1 MRELTGLALVA
12 LAQVLCLAQLHAQS
26 APAWDTFSDTWVA
39 SDALGRALPT
49 GVECGPPRDKTVAI
63 FYFLW
68 LTGDGPVYDNTKL
81 VAANPDHP
89 AYGPP
94 GAFHFWGE
102 PLFGYYRSDDEA
114 VIRKHVQM
122 LSDAGVDVLFFD
134 VTNALLYENTCA
146 AVCRILEERRRL
158 GMKAPR
164 IAFLTHSSGVEVA
177 RRLYQSL
184 YAQGLHRDLWF
195 EWLGK
200 PLLLGSLHGQSEP
213 VQDFFTLRESWAW
226 TDPKGWFGDGRD
238 KWPWLDHTP
247 QQPGWHA
254 GPQQPEEISVAVAE
268 HPVSNIGRSFHDGH
282 EPPPGERAT
291 ERGPYFAEQWR
302 RTLQVNPELAF
313 VTGWNEWI
321 AQRFVNAQGGQ
332 PFLGQP
338 LPPGGTFFVDQY
350 SEEFSRDVEPMTG
363 GHGDNY
369 YYQLVNYVRRFKGA
383 RTVPPVRSAPIRL
396 DGRFDDWRRVTP
408 EFRDDIGDPVH
419 RDHPGWQ
426 GQPPFVNQTGRND
439 LIAAKVSWDARNVYF
454 YVRTLAPITAPTD
467 ANWMLLFLDTDHD
480 PRTGWLGYDFVVNR
494 TNVRAKTTTLER
506 HTGAGYSWGAPR
518 TVNYRCAG
526 NELELAVS
534 RSALGLT
541 NATAT
546 IDFKW
551 ADNIQQTGDWS
562 DFTLNGDAAPND
574 RFNYRAQLGP
584 P

>member
-1 MRELTGLALVA
+1 MRALAGLALVA
-12 LAQVLCLAQLHAQS
+12 LLQALCLAQAQAQS
-26 APAWDTFSDTWVA
+26 APVWDTFSDTWVA

-49 GVECGPPRDKTVAI
+49 GGECGPPRDKTVAI

-81 VAANPDHP
+81 VAAHPAHP

-177 RRLYQSL
+177 RRLYQGL

-195 EWLGK
+195 AWLGK
-200 PLLLGSLHGQSEP
+200 PLLLGALHGQSGP

-254 GPQQPEEISVAVAE
+254 RPQQPEEISVAVAE

-282 EPPPGERAT
+282 EPPPGQRAT

-302 RTLQVNPELAF
+302 RALQVNPELAF

-369 YYQLVNYVRRFKGA
+369 YYQLVSYVRRFKGA

-419 RDHPGWQ
+419 RAHPGWQ

-454 YVRTLAPITAPTD
+454 YVRTRAPITAPTD

-518 TVNYRCAG
+518 TVNYRCTG
-526 NELELAVS
+526 NELELAVP